1 MNSEKILENNYNS
14 IEGSFVYYLHEES
27 KFDKVSF
34 WEYYNCLRELALQS
48 IDKDIDRDVSTKINF
63 TYRYILESILYHF
76 APDDLYRIKRFPGK
90 KYNLYLERLRFAV
103 DSYFSGNKI
112 DESTFGNEIMNPNP

>member
-1 MNSEKILENNYNS
+1 MPSNRKYLCLKILS
-14 IEGSFVYYLHEES
+14 TRMGMIIAF
-27 KFDKVSF
+27 
-34 WEYYNCLRELALQS
+34 
-48 IDKDIDRDVSTKINF
+48 ISTKINF

-103 DSYFSGNKI
+103 DSYFPGNII
-112 DESTFGNEIMNPNP
+112 DESTFGNEIKNPNP